1 MKLKNINL
9 FITITALVLFGS
21 GCASVTRGT
30 MDALEVNSEP
40 AGAHVEVER
49 KKKPLAKKE
58 LKENVLAEESDEFGP
73 LVGKT
78 PAVFTLKRSGDYKVT
93 ISKEGYETATVDV
106 THKIAGAG
114 AAGMAG
120 NALVGGVIGVAVD
133 ASSGATLDLVPNPI
147 NITLE
152 KIEE

>member
-1 MKLKNINL
+1 
-9 FITITALVLFGS
+9 
-21 GCASVTRGT
+21 